1 MVKVNYKNVL
11 DILRMIWIVCFGAI
25 TTLTVSGLY
34 LSHVWL
40 PLVGLFLVILIRA
53 YGAYNMQRWSMNC
66 SLMTHYTIYA
76 LGVTSIIMLIAN
88 LINTNFITNQ
98 FSEFSKQEYPFH
110 VSFIIYPV
118 AAVFYA
124 IGLWR
129 RNKTEYCKACRDV
142 ALFSTSETLR
152 HNLLNH
158 ESKLQ
163 IKTALWLSVTL
174 SVITYVY
181 YYIYYRSG
189 SIGRLYSPD
198 IFFMYG
204 LPAAAYVIS
213 VVYFYTKYAGL
224 QLEVT
229 LMGSFD
235 DNNRD
240 TVLRYI
246 VVCEDQLLLKEKI
259 LEEIEYAR
267 WDTPAV
273 KSIDF
278 YDDIPLEKSK
288 ALFAEMSGVHEFDIR
303 RLFATNTKLKNVLHF
318 AVFIPEDKMEE
329 CQSALGGEWM
339 TLHDLDIM
347 LSSGIVARSFAL
359 EIHRVHTITMAWKT
373 YDRDGRR
380 LYPIKN
386 YRPTF
391 RLRDFKRWD
400 VDYEDLH
407 WMNVAENNQDKPFYN
422 LRHFW
427 RKYVSGIESR
437 WNKRNS

>member
-1 MVKVNYKNVL
+1 MIKVNYKSVL
-11 DILRMIWIVCFGAI
+11 DRLRMIWILCFGAI
-25 TTLTVSGLY
+25 TVLTVSGLY

-40 PLVGLFLVILIRA
+40 PLVGLVLMFVIKGL
-53 YGAYNMQRWSMNC
+53 GTYNMQRWSLNC
-66 SLMTHYTIYA
+66 TLMTHYTVYV
-76 LGVTSIIMLIAN
+76 LGITSVIMLIAN
-88 LINTNFITNQ
+88 IINTNFISNQ

-118 AAVFYA
+118 ATILFTIA
-124 IGLWR
+124 LWR

-142 ALFSTSETLR
+142 ALYSTSETLR

-158 ESKLQ
+158 EAKVQ
-163 IKTALWLSVTL
+163 IKTAAWISGVIT
-174 SVITYVY
+174 VITYTY
-181 YYIYYRSG
+181 YYLYYRSS
-189 SIGRLYSPD
+189 SIARLNSPD
-198 IFFMYG
+198 IFFMYC
-204 LPAAAYVIS
+204 LPAATYLIS

-267 WDTPAV
+267 WDTPAI

-278 YDDIPLEKSK
+278 YDDIPIEKSR
-288 ALFAEMSGVHEFDIR
+288 ALFEEMSGVRDFEMR
-303 RLFATNTKLKNVLHF
+303 RLFATNTKLKNVLHY
-318 AVFIPEDKMEE
+318 AVFIPEEEMNE
-329 CQSALGGEWM
+329 CQERLGGEWM
-339 TLHDLDIM
+339 TLHDLDLM
-347 LSSGIVARSFAL
+347 LSSGIIARSFAL

-391 RLRDFKRWD
+391 RLRDFKKWD

-422 LRHFW
+422 IRHFW
-427 RKYVSGIESR
+427 RRYVTGVEAK

>member
-1 MVKVNYKNVL
+1 MVKVNYKSVL
-11 DILRMIWIVCFGAI
+11 DRLRMIWIICFGAI
-25 TTLTVSGLY
+25 TVLAVSGMY

-40 PLVGLFLVILIRA
+40 PLVGLMLIFIIKA
-53 YGAYNMQRWSMNC
+53 FGGYNLQRWSMNC
-66 SLMTHYTIYA
+66 SLMTYYTVYV
-76 LGVTSIIMLIAN
+76 LGVSSFIMLIAN
-88 LINTNFITNQ
+88 LINTNFISNQ

-110 VSFIIYPV
+110 ASFIIYPV

-124 IGLWR
+124 VALLR

-142 ALFSTSETLR
+142 ALYSTSETLR
-152 HNLLNH
+152 HNLLDH

-163 IKTALWLSVTL
+163 IKTASVISAVLSF
-174 SVITYVY
+174 ITYVY
-181 YYIYYRSG
+181 YYLYYRNG
-189 SIGRLYSPD
+189 SIERLYSPD

-204 LPAAAYVIS
+204 MPAATYLIS
-213 VVYFYTKYAGL
+213 VIFFYTKYSGL

-229 LMGSFD
+229 LMGSFE

-246 VVCEDQLLLKEKI
+246 VVCEDQLLLKEKVF
-259 LEEIEYAR
+259 EEIEYAR

-273 KSIDF
+273 KNIDF

-288 ALFAEMSGVHEFDIR
+288 ALFTEISGVHCFELR
-303 RLFATNTKLKNVLHF
+303 RLFATNTKHKNVLHY
-318 AVFIPEDKMEE
+318 AAFIPEEAMDC
-329 CQSALGGEWM
+329 CQTHLGGEWM
-339 TLHDLDIM
+339 TLHDLDLM

-373 YDRDGRR
+373 YDREGRR

-391 RLRDFKRWD
+391 RLRDFKKWD

-407 WMNVAENNQDKPFYN
+407 WMNVAENNQDKPFYA

-437 WNKRNS
+437 WNKKNS